1 MSKTIERDL
10 ISEDF
15 GSIEAAVD
23 FWDTHSVADYW
34 DLMEDVELEFDVKG
48 HISLVQIR
56 EDIYPQTRAL
66 AKANRQSVE
75 EFVNQLIVREV
86 EKLPA

>member
-1 MSKTIERDL
+1 MSETIERDP
-10 ISEDF
+10 IPEDF
-15 GSIEAAVD
+15 GSVEAAVD

-34 DLMEDVELEFDVKG
+34 DLMEEVDLAFDVKG

-75 EFVNQLIVREV
+75 EFVNQLIAREV